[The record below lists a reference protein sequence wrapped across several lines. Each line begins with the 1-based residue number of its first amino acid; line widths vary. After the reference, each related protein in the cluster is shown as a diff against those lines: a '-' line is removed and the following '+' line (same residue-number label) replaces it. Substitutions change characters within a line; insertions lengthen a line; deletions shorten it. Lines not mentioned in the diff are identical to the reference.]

1 MYYIACIAV
10 GAALVQFLLLP
21 IYIRLKHIRR
31 FAPLKIAIK
40 GSMTLIAVLFCGFA
54 IFTLYSRTGDIHNL
68 VTPKGYE
75 TNLLVLIGL
84 TICMIAD
91 VMLVIKFVVGM
102 MLFLVGHLCYI
113 AYFLSIAPFNP
124 ISIIIF
130 VISATIT
137 FIYFNRYK
145 ENMGKLKTAYFI
157 YGLVILGT
165 FSIGIMLPFSIG
177 PYGVVAAISAVLL
190 VISDFML
197 AINNV
202 HKQKVLSDLMY
213 LGYYFMGQYFMALS
227 VFVPI
232 MINL

>member
-21 IYIRLKHIRR
+21 IYVRLKHIKR
-31 FAPLKIAIK
+31 FAPLKIAVK
-40 GSMTLIAVLFCGFA
+40 GSMTLIAVLFCAFG

-75 TNLLVLIGL
+75 TNLIVLVGL
-84 TICMIAD
+84 FICMIAD
-91 VMLVIKFVVGM
+91 VMLVINFAVGM
-102 MLFLVGHLCYI
+102 GLFLLGHLCYI
-113 AYFLSIAPFNP
+113 TYFLTIAPFNP

-130 VISATIT
+130 IVPAVIAS
-137 FIYFNRYK
+137 IYFNKYK
-145 ENMGKLKTAYFI
+145 ENMGKLKVAYFI
-157 YGLVILGT
+157 YGIVILCT

-177 PYGVVAAISAVLL
+177 PYGVVAAIAAVLL

-232 MINL
+232 MLDL